1 MAWQDTLNA
10 GIKAAA
16 ISDSLSYVDELG
28 NLFTVKGVFTD
39 EYQDDL
45 GTQARRPQVYVDV
58 SDLGGGEIIGTVWEY
73 NGNQYYARTVERDG
87 DGWAFIGLEK
97 Q

>member
-16 ISDSLSYVDELG
+16 IVDT
-28 NLFTVKGVFTD
+28 FTYTPAVGDPYSVKGVFTD

-45 GTQARRPQVYVDV
+45 GTQAKRPQAYVDV
-58 SDLGGGEIIGTVWEY
+58 SDLGSGEVIGTTWAY
-73 NGNQYYARTVERDG
+73 SGTNYTARTVEHDG